1 MLVRSFTHYEL
12 LPSIS
17 LNGIQIYLYN
27 KKEKNQMEILI
38 AIAFVVAIV
47 GLVWLSIEED
57 PRDKNYFK
65 IERWDNEYNNK
76 DH

>member
-1 MLVRSFTHYEL
+1 
-12 LPSIS
+12 
-17 LNGIQIYLYN
+17 
-27 KKEKNQMEILI
+27 MEILI